1 MWVNVARDLPLIGWY
16 IGVLV
21 FLEGLL
27 SADNALV
34 LAVMVRHLSRHDRR
48 RVLQWGIWG
57 AIGFRVIAVLLS
69 TILLKL
75 WYFKV
80 FGGLYLLYLSIS
92 HFLSRGHS
100 AEAAAHGSRPRA
112 WLRGFWGT
120 VFSVTIA
127 DIAFS
132 IDSIFAAVAMAD
144 DFPERFGDTGK
155 LFIVLTGG
163 VLGIITMRFVVRYF
177 VSMLDRFPGLAE
189 GAYVLV
195 AWIGLKLMISGLFA
209 EKYHIPEWLFWSVML
224 LIMILSF
231 VIKPKAATG
240 DAHEASTDLDML
252 ETEEV
257 LDENSGAAG
266 DDDPDP
272 GRPGGD
278 GQPNSPCPGGDQ
290 VSTPPV
296 DPTIA
301 AEHPPEKTR

>member
-1 MWVNVARDLPLIGWY
+1 MTSVLVRDLPLIAWY

-57 AIGFRVIAVLLS
+57 AIGFRVVAVLLS

-80 FGGLYLLYLSIS
+80 FGGLYLLYLAIS
-92 HFLSRGHS
+92 HFLSRGHAS
-100 AEAAAHGSRPRA
+100 SDGEQPPSKASA
-112 WLRGFWGT
+112 WLHGFWGT
-120 VFSVTIA
+120 VASVTVA

-144 DFPERFGDTGK
+144 DFPARFGDTGK

-177 VSMLDRFPGLAE
+177 VLMLDRFPGLAE

-195 AWIGLKLMISGLFA
+195 AWIGLKLMISGFFD
-209 EKYHIPEWLFWSVML
+209 ERYHIPEWFFWSVML

-231 VIKPKAATG
+231 VIKPKGPPQDST
-240 DAHEASTDLDML
+240 EASGNLDLLDTEASADDQPAPPGAEPPRAPDRDPLGTDGPRG
-252 ETEEV
+252 
-257 LDENSGAAG
+257 SAGAG
-266 DDDPDP
+266 I
-272 GRPGGD
+272 G
-278 GQPNSPCPGGDQ
+278 
-290 VSTPPV
+290 
-296 DPTIA
+296 
-301 AEHPPEKTR
+301 

>member
-1 MWVNVARDLPLIGWY
+1 MWENYLETPALIAWY

-57 AIGFRVIAVLLS
+57 AIGFRVVAVLLS

-80 FGGLYLLYLSIS
+80 FGGLYLLYLAIS
-92 HFLSRGHS
+92 HFFSRGHS
-100 AEAAAHGSRPRA
+100 SNSETQVSKTRA

-144 DFPERFGDTGK
+144 DFPARFGDTGK
-155 LFIVLTGG
+155 LLIVITGG

-177 VSMLDRFPGLAE
+177 VSLLDRFPGLAE

-195 AWIGLKLMISGLFA
+195 AWIGLKLTISGLFT

-224 LIMILSF
+224 LIMVLSF
-231 VIKPKAATG
+231 VIKPKSGTQQAHAAS
-240 DAHEASTDLDML
+240 ADLDLL
-252 ETEEV
+252 ETADEP
-257 LDENSGAAG
+257 DENSAAVR
-266 DDDPDP
+266 DDDPDS
-272 GRPGGD
+272 GRPGGA
-278 GQPNSPCPGGDQ
+278 GRPNSPETGGDQ
-290 VSTPPV
+290 TSALP
-296 DPTIA
+296 DEKAGA
-301 AEHPPEKTR
+301 AEQSPDESR